1 VDFSKV
7 EIERR
12 AVYAFHA
19 RVADRWRKGRV
30 LLAGDAAHLMPPFAG
45 QGMNGGMKDAVNL
58 GWKLA
63 AVLAGS
69 AGAEIL
75 DSYEIERAGSVRAMV
90 NLSRRLGAVIM
101 PTNRFAAGA
110 RDAAFVCFN
119 QSRRFRSFILRGGV
133 LPPPNIAHS
142 ALTGAGRDAVIGQMM
157 PQPDVSAAERAA
169 PLDRWLGCH
178 QWLALGVGDDPAK
191 LLSARTRE
199 ILYGL
204 GARFACINGEPEA
217 STTSLR
223 CNDRTFL
230 DWARRHGVRGVLVR
244 PDRFIAERLDPRA
257 DLHTLEPFAVLAR
270 KAPAALAGH
279 AATAA

>member
-1 VDFSKV
+1 
-7 EIERR
+7 
-12 AVYAFHA
+12 
-19 RVADRWRKGRV
+19 
-30 LLAGDAAHLMPPFAG
+30 
-45 QGMNGGMKDAVNL
+45 
-58 GWKLA
+58 
-63 AVLAGS
+63 
-69 AGAEIL
+69 
-75 DSYEIERAGSVRAMV
+75 
-90 NLSRRLGAVIM
+90 
-101 PTNRFAAGA
+101 
-110 RDAAFVCFN
+110 
-119 QSRRFRSFILRGGV
+119 
-133 LPPPNIAHS
+133 
-142 ALTGAGRDAVIGQMM
+142 MM

-217 STTSLR
+217 STTRLR

-230 DWARRHGVRGVLVR
+230 DWAERHKVRGVLVR

-257 DLHTLEPFAVLAR
+257 DLHTLEPFAALGR
-270 KAPAALAGH
+270 KAPTALAGH